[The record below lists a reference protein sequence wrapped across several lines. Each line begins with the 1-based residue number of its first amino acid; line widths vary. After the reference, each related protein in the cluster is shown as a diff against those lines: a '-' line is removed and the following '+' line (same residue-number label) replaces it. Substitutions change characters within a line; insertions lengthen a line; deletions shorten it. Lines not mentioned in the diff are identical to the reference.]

1 MINDDSTNTNQIDVD
16 DVTTSKIRDIC
27 ERIEI
32 LLDSYCDQN
41 GFEDLQSI
49 TAQQYAGGLMF
60 VRFNLFDVD
69 KSLLHKYTQGVSHDH
84 CVTDMYDDDVLCGV
98 CDFYIYLC
106 MRCNKIPKPIDFSYL
121 TGIDLDTLKRWE
133 GLESQRPR
141 AYGLVK
147 RLRKTYETGL
157 ENGAQGGKNPVGY
170 IATLNHR
177 FGWSQESKPT
187 LTVNI
192 TRSQNEI
199 MSTYNQ
205 NLIDDQGA
213 THPETP

>member
-1 MINDDSTNTNQIDVD
+1 MSNPENITAEHVEIDDA
-16 DVTTSKIRDIC
+16 TTAKIKDIC

-32 LLDSYCDQN
+32 LLDSYCNQN
-41 GFEDLQSI
+41 GFENLQSI

-69 KSLLHKYTQGVSHDH
+69 KSLLHKYTQGVSNDH
-84 CVTDMYDDDVLCGV
+84 CITDMYDDDVLSGV

-106 MRCNKIPKPIDFSYL
+106 MSCNKIPKPIDFSYL

-157 ENGAQGGKNPVGY
+157 ENGAQSGKNPVGY

-177 FGWSQESKPT
+177 FGWSQESKPS

-205 NLIDDQGA
+205 NLIDDQQA
-213 THPETP
+213 KTPENP